1 MPSMWIYG
9 EKGGTC
15 WKFFLLIYVLC
26 SGMNLQSITE
36 DQFYLASRM
45 HIPVSESNQLA
56 DFEREAFINLVI
68 RDIKQQS
75 ETEKMKRMK

>member
-1 MPSMWIYG
+1 
-9 EKGGTC
+9 
-15 WKFFLLIYVLC
+15 
-26 SGMNLQSITE
+26 MNLQSITE

-68 RDIKQQS
+68 RDIKQQA